1 MTDYRQNFLHLV
13 QQRDSLYL
21 QLLIASAVG
30 YSWYR
35 LWLFRLFPLAMGLA
49 GLIIGLAVAWGVWQW
64 L

>member
-1 MTDYRQNFLHLV
+1 MTDYRQNFVELIA
-13 QQRDSLYL
+13 QRDSLYV

-35 LWLFRLFPLAMGLA
+35 LFLRRLFWLALILA
-49 GLIIGLAVAWGVWQW
+49 GLILAGAVAWGLWQ